1 MPAKTVRQTENFL
14 KIYGCLE
21 NSVKLKLDKLM
32 IKLVLE
38 PKFGK
43 PMRFA
48 RKGTREAYLKP
59 HRLSYAY
66 DEKGGI
72 ITFLDLYHKDKQ

>member
-1 MPAKTVRQTENFL
+1 MPAKIVRQTDNFL
-14 KIYGCLE
+14 EIYGCLD
-21 NSVKLKLDKLM
+21 NSVKSKLDKLM

-59 HRLSYAY
+59 YRLSYAY
-66 DEKGGI
+66 DEKEGA
-72 ITFLDLYHKDKQ
+72 ITFLDLYHKDEQ